1 MADPSF
7 GYPVNTEI
15 EAGKVAAGVSR
26 GSGQKHFYM
35 DSFTLLKIGSYNDF
49 SFYQKNISWELF
61 AGGERIYDARADKG
75 GSFFAPAVKAGAGLS
90 HIVSKD
96 SRVDSFPSLIVYGM
110 VRAFCRLFVAIH
122 GMAREPRRRA
132 ESRHEAPLR
141 AAAAHC

>member
-15 EAGKVAAGVSR
+15 EVGKVAAGVSR

-110 VRAFCRLFVAIH
+110 AELFCRLFVAIH

-132 ESRHEAPLR
+132 EPA
-141 AAAAHC
+141 

>member
-15 EAGKVAAGVSR
+15 EVERSLLACRAVPDKNIS
-26 GSGQKHFYM
+26 M

-61 AGGERIYDARADKG
+61 AGRGEGFMRGPIKG
-75 GSFFAPAVKAGAGLS
+75 QFFAPAVKAGAGLS

-110 VRAFCRLFVAIH
+110 
-122 GMAREPRRRA
+122 A
-132 ESRHEAPLR
+132 ELSADYSSRFTEWA
-141 AAAAHC
+141 